1 MDLPEGVPPRP
12 VGTRGRIRRWERQYG
27 ARVREAA
34 EAAEAAKAAAPKP
47 VAKKKASKKASYE
60 TREMTPEASAPK
72 TDEKTEG

>member
-34 EAAEAAKAAAPKP
+34 EAAKAAAPKP
-47 VAKKKASKKASYE
+47 VAKKKASKKKASKKK
-60 TREMTPEASAPK
+60 AGS
-72 TDEKTEG
+72 